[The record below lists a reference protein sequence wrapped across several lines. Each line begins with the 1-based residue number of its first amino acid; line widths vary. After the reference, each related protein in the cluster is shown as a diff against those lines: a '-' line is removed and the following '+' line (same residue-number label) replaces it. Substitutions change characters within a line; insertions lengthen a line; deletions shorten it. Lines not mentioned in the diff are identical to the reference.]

1 MICLQ
6 LRHVDAILTMVF
18 QIEGLPGAGGCPP
31 ASYYERHFVE
41 ISIFVD
47 ESGEIGTESKYYLLT
62 LLFHEQDKNINTA
75 LDLYEQTLLTKSL
88 PDIPLHASPLMN
100 GNDEYANLDI
110 QKRKQL
116 LQTFFVMLQHLPIMY
131 KTFSYK
137 KSEFES
143 AEKLVS
149 RMKRDII
156 DLMFDN
162 LDYLHNF
169 GLVKIYYDNGQT
181 SVTNALHAAVEYA
194 FSANAIVY
202 REGAPREYRLSQAAD
217 LLCTLELSA
226 IKYTNGEQSKTD
238 ERFFGGNQSF
248 KKNWLKKIRKKLL

>member
-1 MICLQ
+1 M
-6 LRHVDAILTMVF
+6 
-18 QIEGLPGAGGCPP
+18 
-31 ASYYERHFVE
+31 E

-62 LLFHEQDKNINTA
+62 LLFHEQCESIGEA
-75 LDLYEQTLLTKSL
+75 LNLYERTLSKKSL

-110 QKRKQL
+110 QERKQL
-116 LQTFFVMLQHLPIMY
+116 LQAFFVMLQHLPIAY

-137 KSEFES
+137 KSEFEN
-143 AEKLVS
+143 ADKLVV
-149 RMKRDII
+149 RMKRDVI

-162 LDYLHNF
+162 LDYLHDF

-181 SVTNALHAAVEYA
+181 SVTNALHAAIEYA
-194 FSANAIVY
+194 LSANAIVY
-202 REGAPREYRLSQAAD
+202 REGTPREYRLSQAAD

-226 IKYTNGEQSKTD
+226 IKYATGEQSKTD
-238 ERFFGGNQSF
+238 ERFFGGSQSF